1 MGHVLSLESM
11 NLDKDQT
18 QVISNTSVIL
28 NAIVSDSYYGMLRG
42 QISIY
47 LPREHP
53 IIVIWNN
60 ECKMASVSLERS
72 TTQVL
77 V

>member
-28 NAIVSDSYYGMLRG
+28 NAIVFNSYKML
-42 QISIY
+42 
-47 LPREHP
+47 
-53 IIVIWNN
+53 N
-60 ECKMASVSLERS
+60 K
-72 TTQVL
+72 
-77 V
+77 